1 LKNKKIANILENAIP
16 TLYRE
21 MLGAR
26 DCSPKTLEAYTRHW
40 KTFIELVESRKLG
53 SDDKNYV
60 QMYMLNLS
68 DKKLSPASIDQALS
82 AVRTLLKFVFLR
94 GGPQINLG
102 KNIKTKKIEKLPKIL
117 SEEEVE
123 NAIKYYSEE
132 SELELRNRV
141 LLEILYSSG
150 LRVSE
155 AISIEIKDIYLL
167 EGYIRVRGKGGKY
180 RQIPIGRE
188 ALSWIKK
195 HMRKI
200 EGKFLFPSRKKEG
213 YITRKTAFVVVKKAL
228 KAIGI
233 DQEGY
238 GPHVFRHAFASH
250 LLARGADLRVIQ
262 ELLGHVDLETTQIY
276 THLLEKNVRS
286 SWKQFH
292 PHAQN

>member
-1 LKNKKIANILENAIP
+1 
-16 TLYRE
+16 
-21 MLGAR
+21 M
-26 DCSPKTLEAYTRHW
+26 
-40 KTFIELVESRKLG
+40 
-53 SDDKNYV
+53 
-60 QMYMLNLS
+60 
-68 DKKLSPASIDQALS
+68 
-82 AVRTLLKFVFLR
+82 
-94 GGPQINLG
+94 
-102 KNIKTKKIEKLPKIL
+102 
-117 SEEEVE
+117 
-123 NAIKYYSEE
+123 
-132 SELELRNRV
+132 
-141 LLEILYSSG
+141 EILYSSG